1 MQAKNK
7 PAPTAAERAHIER
20 VKSLP
25 CVVCWAPPP
34 SECHEIE
41 QGQWFTSVALCSDCH
56 RGSHNGIHGRRA
68 ILIEKRESQC
78 SHIATRLAQ
87 GDLLMDNVGV
97 KGPSRPAG
105 EGPL

>member
-1 MQAKNK
+1 MQSKNK

-41 QGQWFTSVALCSDCH
+41 QGLWFTSIALCADCH
-56 RGSHNGIHGRRA
+56 RGSHNGIHGQRRIWNVNRMTELTA
-68 ILIEKRESQC
+68 LNATIRE
-78 SHIATRLAQ
+78 LF
-87 GDLLMDNVGV
+87 
-97 KGPSRPAG
+97 K
-105 EGPL
+105 

>member
-1 MQAKNK
+1 VQSKNK
-7 PAPTAAERAHIER
+7 PAPTAAEREHIER

-68 ILIEKRESQC
+68 IWNVNKQTELTALNATIRE
-78 SHIATRLAQ
+78 
-87 GDLLMDNVGV
+87 LM
-97 KGPSRPAG
+97 KAA
-105 EGPL
+105 

>member
-1 MQAKNK
+1 MQSKNK
-7 PAPTAAERAHIER
+7 PAPTAAEREHIER

-34 SECHEIE
+34 SECHEVE

-68 ILIEKRESQC
+68 IWNVNKQTELTALNATIRE
-78 SHIATRLAQ
+78 
-87 GDLLMDNVGV
+87 LM
-97 KGPSRPAG
+97 KAA
-105 EGPL
+105 

>member
-1 MQAKNK
+1 MQSKNK
-7 PAPTAAERAHIER
+7 PAPTAAEREHIER

-68 ILIEKRESQC
+68 IWNVNKQTELTALNATIRE
-78 SHIATRLAQ
+78 
-87 GDLLMDNVGV
+87 LM
-97 KGPSRPAG
+97 KAA
-105 EGPL
+105 

>member
-1 MQAKNK
+1 MMSKNK
-7 PAPTAAERAHIER
+7 PRMTDAERLHVEK

-68 ILIEKRESQC
+68 IWNVNKQTELTALNATIRE
-78 SHIATRLAQ
+78 
-87 GDLLMDNVGV
+87 LM
-97 KGPSRPAG
+97 KAA
-105 EGPL
+105 

>member
-68 ILIEKRESQC
+68 IWNVNKQTELTALNATIRE
-78 SHIATRLAQ
+78 
-87 GDLLMDNVGV
+87 LM
-97 KGPSRPAG
+97 KAA
-105 EGPL
+105 

>member
-1 MQAKNK
+1 MQSRNK

-20 VKSLP
+20 VKSMP

-41 QGQWFTSVALCSDCH
+41 QGQWFTSVALCADCH

-68 ILIEKRESQC
+68 IWNVNKQTELTALNATIRE
-78 SHIATRLAQ
+78 
-87 GDLLMDNVGV
+87 LM
-97 KGPSRPAG
+97 KAA
-105 EGPL
+105 

>member
-1 MQAKNK
+1 MQSRNK

-34 SECHEIE
+34 SECHEVE

-68 ILIEKRESQC
+68 IWNVNKQTELTALNATIRE
-78 SHIATRLAQ
+78 
-87 GDLLMDNVGV
+87 LM
-97 KGPSRPAG
+97 KAA
-105 EGPL
+105 

>member
-1 MQAKNK
+1 MQSRNK
-7 PAPTAAERAHIER
+7 PAPSAAERAHIER

-41 QGQWFTSVALCSDCH
+41 QGQWFTSVALCADCH

-68 ILIEKRESQC
+68 IWNVNKQTELTALNATIRE
-78 SHIATRLAQ
+78 
-87 GDLLMDNVGV
+87 LM
-97 KGPSRPAG
+97 KAA
-105 EGPL
+105 